1 MCFLFIRKEE
11 FNEVKIIPSIL
22 VYILLSFGV
31 SFILLFVNRE
41 VLNNNANAVQV
52 IIDFSFILFLF
63 YKLGINLTKIQNL
76 INDYLRKINIKEII
90 DVVFTQ
96 IVISFG
102 TTLLILGIICL
113 ININTANSLNN
124 AGEDVFT
131 NTIASFILTVIS
143 APILEEL
150 FFRVV
155 LFKRISKFF
164 NVYIGMILSSLLFG
178 VLHMELAIVGAVIF
192 GFANC
197 ILYLKYRNILIPMT
211 VHFLNN
217 FLVSIPTFLSSDS
230 AASSDVELLSQ
241 SDASAYLILGSIVFI
256 IGMILFIR
264 FIVKNRKYIESDAFD
279 NKTYNF
285 NKLL

>member
-1 MCFLFIRKEE
+1 MFIRKEE

-63 YKLGINLTKIQNL
+63 YKLGVNLTKIQNL

-102 TTLLILGIICL
+102 TT
-113 ININTANSLNN
+113 SLNN

-241 SDASAYLILGSIVFI
+241 SDASAYLILGAIVFI

-264 FIVKNRKYIESDAFD
+264 FIVKNCKYIESDAFD

>member
-1 MCFLFIRKEE
+1 MFIRKDD

-22 VYILLSFGV
+22 VYLLMNFGIIFVIEIIDDSFLDKNTNVVQLIIDCLFILYLFFKFGV
-31 SFILLFVNRE
+31 NFRKLNKLIHDFIE
-41 VLNNNANAVQV
+41 
-52 IIDFSFILFLF
+52 
-63 YKLGINLTKIQNL
+63 
-76 INDYLRKINIKEII
+76 KINIKEILN
-90 DVVFTQ
+90 VVFTQ
-96 IVISFG
+96 ILISLG
-102 TTLLILGIICL
+102 TTLLILAIVCFIDL
-113 ININTANSLNN
+113 DMANSLNSS
-124 AGEDVFT
+124 GDDIFT
-131 NTIASFILTVIS
+131 NTVSVFILTVIT

-150 FFRVV
+150 LFRVV
-155 LFKRISKFF
+155 IFKRLSRIFD
-164 NVYIGMILSSLLFG
+164 VYIGMIFSSILFG
-178 VLHMELAIVGAVIF
+178 ILHVELAVVGAIIF
-192 GFANC
+192 GIANC

-230 AASSDVELLSQ
+230 GASSDVELLSQ
-241 SDASAYLILGSIVFI
+241 SDASAYLILGAIVFI

>member
-1 MCFLFIRKEE
+1 MFIRKEE

-63 YKLGINLTKIQNL
+63 YKLGVNLTKIQNL

-102 TTLLILGIICL
+102 TTLLILGMICL
-113 ININTANSLNN
+113 INIDTANSLNN

-155 LFKRISKFF
+155 LFKSFSMYIS
-164 NVYIGMILSSLLFG
+164 V
-178 VLHMELAIVGAVIF
+178 
-192 GFANC
+192 
-197 ILYLKYRNILIPMT
+197 
-211 VHFLNN
+211 
-217 FLVSIPTFLSSDS
+217 
-230 AASSDVELLSQ
+230 
-241 SDASAYLILGSIVFI
+241 
-256 IGMILFIR
+256 
-264 FIVKNRKYIESDAFD
+264 
-279 NKTYNF
+279 
-285 NKLL
+285 

>member
-1 MCFLFIRKEE
+1 MFIRKED

-22 VYILLSFGV
+22 VYLLMNFGIIFVIEIIDDSFLDKNTNVVQLIIDCLFILYLFFKFGV
-31 SFILLFVNRE
+31 NFRKLNKLIHDFIE
-41 VLNNNANAVQV
+41 
-52 IIDFSFILFLF
+52 
-63 YKLGINLTKIQNL
+63 
-76 INDYLRKINIKEII
+76 KINIKEILN
-90 DVVFTQ
+90 VVFTQ
-96 IVISFG
+96 ILISLG
-102 TTLLILGIICL
+102 TTLLILAIVCFIDL
-113 ININTANSLNN
+113 DMANSLNSS
-124 AGEDVFT
+124 GDDIFT
-131 NTIASFILTVIS
+131 NTVSVFILTVIT

-150 FFRVV
+150 LFRVV
-155 LFKRISKFF
+155 IFKRLSRIFD
-164 NVYIGMILSSLLFG
+164 VYIGMIFSSILFG
-178 VLHMELAIVGAVIF
+178 ILHVELAVVGAIIF
-192 GFANC
+192 GIANC

-241 SDASAYLILGSIVFI
+241 SDASAYLILGAIVFI

>member
-1 MCFLFIRKEE
+1 MFIRKEE

-63 YKLGINLTKIQNL
+63 YKLGVNLTKIQNL

-102 TTLLILGIICL
+102 TTLLILGMICL
-113 ININTANSLNN
+113 INIDTANSLNN

-164 NVYIGMILSSLLFG
+164 NVYIGMILSSLFG

-230 AASSDVELLSQ
+230 GASSDVELLSQ
-241 SDASAYLILGSIVFI
+241 SDASAYLILGAIVFI

>member
-1 MCFLFIRKEE
+1 MFIRKEE

-63 YKLGINLTKIQNL
+63 YKLGVNLTKIQNL

-102 TTLLILGIICL
+102 TTLLILGMICL
-113 ININTANSLNN
+113 INIDTANSLNN

-217 FLVSIPTFLSSDS
+217 LIVSIPSLFTSSDS
-230 AASSDVELLSQ
+230 ITGAENSLLTL
-241 SDASAYLILGSIVFI
+241 SDASSYLVVGIITLI
-256 IGMILFIR
+256 IGLILFIR
-264 FIVKNRKYIESDAFD
+264 FIIQNRKYIEKDAFD
-279 NKTYNF
+279 MKTYKF
-285 NKLL
+285 DSLL

>member
-1 MCFLFIRKEE
+1 MFIRKEE

-63 YKLGINLTKIQNL
+63 YKLGVNLTKIQNL

-113 ININTANSLNN
+113 INIDTANSLNN

-217 FLVSIPTFLSSDS
+217 LIVSIPSLFTSSDS
-230 AASSDVELLSQ
+230 ITGAENSLLTL
-241 SDASAYLILGSIVFI
+241 SDASSYLVVGIITLI
-256 IGMILFIR
+256 IGLILFIR
-264 FIVKNRKYIESDAFD
+264 FIIQNRKYIEKDAFD
-279 NKTYNF
+279 MKTYKF
-285 NKLL
+285 DSLL

>member
-1 MCFLFIRKEE
+1 MFIRKEE

-63 YKLGINLTKIQNL
+63 YKLGVNLTKIQNL

-217 FLVSIPTFLSSDS
+217 LIVSIPSLFTSSDS
-230 AASSDVELLSQ
+230 ITGAENSLLTL
-241 SDASAYLILGSIVFI
+241 SDASSYLVVGIITLI
-256 IGMILFIR
+256 IGLILFIR
-264 FIVKNRKYIESDAFD
+264 FIIQNRKYIEKDAFD
-279 NKTYNF
+279 MKTYKF
-285 NKLL
+285 DSLL

>member
-1 MCFLFIRKEE
+1 M
-11 FNEVKIIPSIL
+11 
-22 VYILLSFGV
+22 
-31 SFILLFVNRE
+31 
-41 VLNNNANAVQV
+41 
-52 IIDFSFILFLF
+52 
-63 YKLGINLTKIQNL
+63 
-76 INDYLRKINIKEII
+76 
-90 DVVFTQ
+90 
-96 IVISFG
+96 
-102 TTLLILGIICL
+102 
-113 ININTANSLNN
+113 
-124 AGEDVFT
+124 
-131 NTIASFILTVIS
+131 
-143 APILEEL
+143 

-230 AASSDVELLSQ
+230 GASSEAELLSQ
-241 SDASAYLILGSIVFI
+241 SDASAYLTLGAIVFI

-285 NKLL
+285 NRLL